1 MRFGY
6 FSTFQSLDKGVIER
20 FGPTGFTASFLT
32 TSTNFVGLSKG
43 LLQNTVFFLITA
55 FFVFLSFFT
64 FGAVGFVNFMTQSFC
79 VLVLAYLIL
88 SITSVKH

>member
-1 MRFGY
+1 
-6 FSTFQSLDKGVIER
+6 
-20 FGPTGFTASFLT
+20 
-32 TSTNFVGLSKG
+32 
-43 LLQNTVFFLITA
+43 VFFLITA
-55 FFVFLSFFT
+55 FFVFLSSFT